1 MNPFFVLLIVAVWL
15 FVLRAL
21 TKAELHAWHFL
32 WGSMGLFVILMIT
45 VQPVL
50 TQPLARSVSALAG
63 IVGNIGHTFTAYF
76 KYGIIFITT
85 NTGSLTLTVDFE
97 CSGIIEI
104 MAFECL
110 LAFFDVYTTPEKI
123 IVGIIGFC
131 AIMLANALRIVIICL
146 SVHFFGMAVY
156 YIVHTFVGRLFFY
169 GFSVLLYFYVFTKPH
184 VIKMKVGSFAYG
196 TTKADS

>member
-1 MNPFFVLLIVAVWL
+1 MNPVLVVLIIAVWL

-21 TKAELHAWHFL
+21 RKAELHAWRFL

-63 IVGNIGHTFTAYF
+63 IVGNIGNTFTAYF
-76 KYGIIFITT
+76 KYGIIFINTS
-85 NTGSLTLTVDFE
+85 TGSLTLTVDFE

-131 AIMLANALRIVIICL
+131 SIMLANALRIVIICL
-146 SVHFFGMAVY
+146 SVHFLGMGVY
-156 YIVHTFVGRLFFY
+156 YIVHTFIGRLFFY

-196 TTKADS
+196 ATKASS